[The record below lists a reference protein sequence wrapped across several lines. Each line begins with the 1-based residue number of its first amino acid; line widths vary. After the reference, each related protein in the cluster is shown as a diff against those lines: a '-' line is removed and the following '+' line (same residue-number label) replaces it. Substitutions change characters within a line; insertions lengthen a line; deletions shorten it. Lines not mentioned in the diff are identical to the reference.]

1 MKNSY
6 HVNEYLGDYPL
17 EGQKYWGK
25 TFDSFPEAFEAAKEV
40 FAEACKDADPIHPG
54 RMEVAGYHK
63 EHPDYYVLIEV
74 YEEDSDIGI
83 PRMALTSE
91 GTIGAPGTANLTT
104 NGRLA
109 KFLAKYEV

>member
-1 MKNSY
+1 MKNFY
-6 HVNEYLGDYPL
+6 CVIERIGDYPL
-17 EGQKYWGK
+17 EGQKYSGM
-25 TFDSFPEAFEAAKEV
+25 TFNSFPEAFTAAEEV
-40 FAEACKDADPIHPG
+40 WKKSNSY
-54 RMEVAGYHK
+54 AGLL
-63 EHPDYYVLIEV
+63 EPDYYVLIEV

-104 NGRLA
+104 NGRLV